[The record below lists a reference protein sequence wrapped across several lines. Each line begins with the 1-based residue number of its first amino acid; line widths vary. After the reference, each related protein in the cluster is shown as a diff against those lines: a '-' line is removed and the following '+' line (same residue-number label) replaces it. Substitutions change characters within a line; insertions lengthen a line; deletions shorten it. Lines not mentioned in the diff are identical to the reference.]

1 MARAAKG
8 KLILFPRFFIP
19 GRDLNLPRRTEGMER
34 VTVSVPG
41 DLLAAFEAT
50 MKGLGHKDRSKAVQ
64 AAMQHLVSEHRWGRG
79 QGKGVGALLVLYDSR
94 VRGLEDALVET
105 QHRYGDLVTATLHL
119 HLAREN
125 CLELIAVKGPAARL
139 RAMTRDLTARRGVKQ
154 VKLTV
159 V

>member
-1 MARAAKG
+1 
-8 KLILFPRFFIP
+8 
-19 GRDLNLPRRTEGMER
+19 MER

-50 MKGLGHKDRSKAVQ
+50 MKGLGHKDRSKAIQ
-64 AAMQHLVSEHRWGRG
+64 AAMRHFVTDHRWSLGRG
-79 QGKGVGALLVLYDSR
+79 EGVGALLVLYDSR

-105 QHRYGDLVTATLHL
+105 QHRHRDLVTATLHL
-119 HLAREN
+119 HLAKEN

-139 RAMTRDLTARRGVKQ
+139 RAMARDLTARRGVKQ

>member
-1 MARAAKG
+1 MQ
-8 KLILFPRFFIP
+8 
-19 GRDLNLPRRTEGMER
+19 R
-34 VTVSVPG
+34 VTVSVPA
-41 DLLAAFEAT
+41 DLLAAFEET
-50 MKGLGHKDRSKAVQ
+50 MTGLGHKDRSKAVQ
-64 AAMQHLVSEHRWGRG
+64 AAMLHFVSEHRWSLGR
-79 QGKGVGALLVLYDSR
+79 GVGALLVLYDSR

-125 CLELIAVKGPAARL
+125 CLELIAVKGSAARL
-139 RAMTRDLTARRGVKQ
+139 RAMTRDLTSQRGVKQ